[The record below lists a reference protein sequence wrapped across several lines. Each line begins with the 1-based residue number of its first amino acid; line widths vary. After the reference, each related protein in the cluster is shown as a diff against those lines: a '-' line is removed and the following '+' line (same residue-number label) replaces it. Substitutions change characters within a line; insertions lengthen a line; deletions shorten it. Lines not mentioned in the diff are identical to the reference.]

1 MNTIPTPINRVHDVN
16 AVQTASLVCH
26 PGVFLIEQDYEII
39 LLCDKPAMASVVV
52 DGRTFTDNIN
62 GVMRSDTDVHKIKI
76 PTALLDKAEAYRVHI
91 TPLADHCNYY
101 PKPSPTEAYDYPFTP
116 VPNRGDV
123 KAYVLADTHGQV
135 TAPAETALAH
145 GPIDLLL
152 LLGDIGDSAA
162 NKDQVT
168 TLHRLTSEITEGR
181 FPAVYIRGNHDTRGY
196 MAEHLHQYIP
206 TRNGATYYTFRAG
219 CLWGVVLDCG
229 EDKPDTSIEYG
240 SLEYGGVADFLGFRE
255 AQTDYLRGLIQHA
268 DTTYNAAGITR
279 RVALCHINFTRTDR
293 PFNDHNPALYEKW
306 IGCLNEMSIDMLIC
320 GHEHRVGRQPDD
332 YFHGDPTPKFPTLLT
347 SAHCDNPQ
355 PLRGGH
361 APGEYTGTALTFTK
375 DGVEYVF
382 TNHKGEELDFQ

>member
-1 MNTIPTPINRVHDVN
+1 MNTIPTPIN
-16 AVQTASLVCH
+16 AVESVSLVCH

-39 LLCDKPAMASVVV
+39 LLCNKSAMASIVV
-52 DGRTFTDNIN
+52 DGRTFTDNVN

-76 PTALLDKAEAYRVHI
+76 PVALLDKVKTYRVHI
-91 TPLADHCNYY
+91 TPLVDHCNYY
-101 PKPSPTEAYDYPFTP
+101 PKPDPTEAYEYPFTP
-116 VPNRGDV
+116 VPTEGDV

-135 TAPAETALAH
+135 TTPAETALAH

-255 AQTDYLRGLIQHA
+255 GQTDYLRGLIQHA

-293 PFNDHNPALYEKW
+293 PFNDHNPTLYEKW
-306 IGCLNEMSIDMLIC
+306 IGCLNEMGIDMLIC

-332 YFHGDPTPKFPTLLT
+332 YFHGDPTPQFPTLLT

-361 APGEYTGTALTFTK
+361 APGEYTGTALTFTEE
-375 DGVEYVF
+375 GVKYVF
-382 TNHKGEELDFQ
+382 TNHKGEELDFS